1 MSDQYVGEI
10 RMFSGAYAPQGW
22 LLCNGQILNIRE
34 YEILYT
40 VLGTTYGGDGKT
52 TFALPDMRGRLPIH
66 ISQTQTSPYPLGV
79 SGGTETV
86 TLLTSQLPVHTHL
99 ASASTL
105 PNTDVTAKDS
115 PEGAFWGNTKG
126 ITNYLEKP
134 PLNAAMNSAALSSA
148 GGSMAHENMMPYRVI
163 TFIIATQGIFPSAG

>member
-10 RMFSGAYAPQGW
+10 RMFAGAYAPEGW
-22 LLCNGQILNIRE
+22 ALCDGQILNIKE
-34 YEILYT
+34 YQILYT

-52 TFALPDMRGRLPIH
+52 TFALPDLRGRLPIH
-66 ISQTQTSPYPLGV
+66 ISHPYPLGA

-99 ASASTL
+99 PLASTL
-105 PNTDVTAKDS
+105 PNTDATAKDS

-126 ITNYLEKP
+126 ITNYLENP
-134 PLNAAMNSAALSSA
+134 TLNAAMNSAAVSSV
-148 GGSMAHENMMPYRVI
+148 GGNMAHENLMPYMVI
-163 TFIIATQGIFPSAG
+163 SFIISTQGIFPSAG